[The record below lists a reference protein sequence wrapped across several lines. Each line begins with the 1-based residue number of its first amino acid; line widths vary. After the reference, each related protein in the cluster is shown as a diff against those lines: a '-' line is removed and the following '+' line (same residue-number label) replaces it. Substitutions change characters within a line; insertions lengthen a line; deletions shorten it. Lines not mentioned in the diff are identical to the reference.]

1 MKMKA
6 TICIATALVV
16 ALAFVGCKTAPKATE
31 TAPEPSNAVQT
42 KAPEAKPVDDA
53 LTALRDKAE
62 ALRAE
67 CLKYHLDTH
76 KADDWAIAEAAR
88 SEGLAAYGTDY
99 DKAKAAFESAI
110 AKYEEIKKA
119 SFEAIAAELEASLVA
134 AREAAIKAGA
144 DGYYPEQFALAD
156 TAAKDSRSLRADG
169 KDAEAYDM
177 AQVALLRYQT
187 LTKGMEALALKQKV
201 DQNGFVQY
209 GPEDYALADT
219 KYKEGLSSYGTADAA
234 ALEAMTESCRLYAKV
249 NNAGYK
255 AMSQDVIQKANEIR
269 ALCDSIK
276 AKKSASDEYGKAAAL
291 YDEAAKAAAND
302 SWETAYQSYSAS
314 VVSFANVY
322 QVATLKKNAADAAMA
337 KAKSRQDES
346 TALAKKADEVAP
358 LPEGAQGFSEE
369 PIIIEPPV
377 APATEPAAATTE
389 PAAAATEPAAAAT
402 EPAAA
407 TTEPAAAATEPAA
420 ATTEPAAAATEPAAA
435 ATEPAAAAT
444 TEPSAAATEPAAVT
458 TEPAAAAT
466 EPAAAATEPAAATTE
481 PAAATTEPAAAA
493 TTEPAATDTSV
504 SGEETK

>member
-1 MKMKA
+1 MEVPMKKMKA
-6 TICIATALVV
+6 TICIVTALAV
-16 ALAFVGCKTAPKATE
+16 ALAFAGCKTAPKATE
-31 TAPEPSNAVQT
+31 TAPGPSNAVQT
-42 KAPEAKPVDDA
+42 TTPEVKPVDDA
-53 LTALRDKAE
+53 LTALRDRAE

-99 DKAKAAFESAI
+99 DKSKAAFESAI
-110 AKYEEIKKA
+110 AKYEEIRK
-119 SFEAIAAELEASLVA
+119 SSYEAIAAELEASLVA

-144 DGYYPEQFALAD
+144 DGYYPEQFVLAD

-209 GPEDYALADT
+209 GPEDYALADS

-234 ALEAMTESCRLYAKV
+234 ALAAMTESCNLYAKV

-255 AMSQDVIQKANEIR
+255 ALSQDVILKANEIR
-269 ALCDSIK
+269 SLCDSIK
-276 AKKSASDEYGKAAAL
+276 AKKSAPDEYGKAAAL
-291 YDEAAKAAAND
+291 YDEAAKAAASD
-302 SWETAYQSYSAS
+302 SWEAAYQSYSAS

-322 QVATLKKNAADAAMA
+322 QVATLKRNAAEAAMA

-346 TALAKKADEVAP
+346 TALAHKADEVAP
-358 LPEGAQGFSEE
+358 LPEGAQGFSDE
-369 PIIIEPPV
+369 PVIIEPPV
-377 APATEPAAATTE
+377 APSATEAAPAAATE
-389 PAAAATEPAAAAT
+389 AAPAAATETAPAAAT
-402 EPAAA
+402 EAAPAAA
-407 TTEPAAAATEPAA
+407 TEAAPAAATEAAPAA
-420 ATTEPAAAATEPAAA
+420 ATEAAPAAATEAAPAATEATPAA
-435 ATEPAAAAT
+435 ATEAT
-444 TEPSAAATEPAAVT
+444 PAAATEVAP
-458 TEPAAAAT
+458 AAAT
-466 EPAAAATEPAAATTE
+466 EVAPAAATEVAPATTDE
-481 PAAATTEPAAAA
+481 T
-493 TTEPAATDTSV
+493 V